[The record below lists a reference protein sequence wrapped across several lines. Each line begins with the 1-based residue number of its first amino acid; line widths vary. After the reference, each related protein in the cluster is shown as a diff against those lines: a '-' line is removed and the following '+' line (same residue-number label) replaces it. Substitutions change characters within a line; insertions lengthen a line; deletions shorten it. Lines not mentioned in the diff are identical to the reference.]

1 MNVSEKVSETQ
12 RLMVKRKNASNS
24 DGETNWNY
32 ETKVAEIEAIIARIE
47 SGELELEAVF
57 DQFANA
63 VEYLQQCETFLQQR
77 QQQVD
82 LLIETLTDE

>member
-1 MNVSEKVSETQ
+1 
-12 RLMVKRKNASNS
+12 MVKRKNTSNS

-32 ETKVAEIEAIIARIE
+32 ETKVSEIEAIIARIE

-63 VEYLQQCETFLQQR
+63 VEYLRQCETFLQQR

-82 LLIETLTDE
+82 LLIETLSDE

>member
-1 MNVSEKVSETQ
+1 
-12 RLMVKRKNASNS
+12 MVKRKNASNP

-32 ETKVAEIEAIIARIE
+32 ETKVVEIEAIITHIE

-63 VEYLQQCETFLQQR
+63 VEYLRQCENFLQQR

-82 LLIETLTDE
+82 LLIETLSDE